1 MPAATRI
8 YFFKFL
14 LAVKLQ
20 MPINSYDISI
30 KDRNSLKHSII
41 ENQNEIGKI
50 QPELYTAVC
59 TLIKREYAACND

>member
-30 KDRNSLKHSII
+30 KDRNSLKHSKI
-41 ENQNEIGKI
+41 ENQNEIDKI

>member
-20 MPINSYDISI
+20 MPINSYDILI
-30 KDRNSLKHSII
+30 KDRNSLKHFKI
-41 ENQNEIGKI
+41 ENQNEIDKI

>member
-20 MPINSYDISI
+20 MPINSYDILI
-30 KDRNSLKHSII
+30 KDRNSLKHSKI
-41 ENQNEIGKI
+41 ENQNEIDKI